1 MTDYNPNPSVR
12 REGARGCHSHHH
24 HHRHD
29 GGHESIPFKNNTF
42 LSKKRRKV
50 ISDILFVFLTII
62 AALIMI
68 AVIWLYTVE

>member
-24 HHRHD
+24 YHWHD

>member
-1 MTDYNPNPSVR
+1 MTDYNPNPSVW
-12 REGARGCHSHHH
+12 REGAHGCHSHHH
-24 HHRHD
+24 YHWHD

-68 AVIWLYTVE
+68 AVIWLYTLE